1 MPLLKPVPSQELP
14 GGPNLLQ
21 SPFWAL
27 FKSRFGWKPHAFLL
41 GELPLLLLER
51 ELSAGFSLVYA
62 PHPFDGAR
70 QTVQSCWSEL
80 KDELTGYLKGGVT
93 GGLKGELKE
102 SRPQRR
108 ICLRLDLPWELGS
121 VNISE
126 LPGAWGLHGLR
137 KAVADIQ
144 PPSTVIMPVEESEE
158 KQLAAMKSKTR
169 YNIRLAGRKGVVTRL
184 ESPEFIDT
192 WYDLYRE
199 TAVRDRISIHSRE
212 YYRGLFTAAADS
224 DDRTDSALAA
234 KAAGSKDGVK
244 APRLHIISARHE
256 GDLLAALI
264 IAVYGGRAT
273 YLYGASSDQKRNLMA
288 SYAAQQAAISLA
300 RDEGCSSYDL
310 FGIPPA
316 DDPRHP
322 MHGLYRFKTGFG
334 GRIIHRAGA
343 WDLPLSPTIYPV
355 YRQAELLRDF
365 YYKRLKKHKV

>member
-1 MPLLKPVPSQELP
+1 MPLLKPVIPQELP
-14 GGPNLLQ
+14 GGSNLLQ

-27 FKSRFGWKPHAFLL
+27 FKSRFGWKPHAFLF

-51 ELSAGFSLVYA
+51 RISAGFSLVYA
-62 PHPFDGAR
+62 PHPFDTAR

-80 KDELTGYLKGGVT
+80 KDELTGYLKGGV
-93 GGLKGELKE
+93 KGA
-102 SRPQRR
+102 RRQRG
-108 ICLRLDLPWELGS
+108 ICLRFDLPWELGS
-121 VNISE
+121 VETSE
-126 LPGAWGLHGLR
+126 LPDLWGLQGLK

-144 PPSTVIMPVEESEE
+144 PPSTVILPVEESEE

-184 ESPEFIDT
+184 EKPEFIDT

-199 TAVRDRISIHSRE
+199 TAARDRISIHSRE
-212 YYRGLFTAAADS
+212 YYRGLFTAA
-224 DDRTDSALAA
+224 TDSGGNPESP
-234 KAAGSKDGVK
+234 AAGKAPGAGNGGK

-256 GDLLAALI
+256 DDLLAALI
-264 IAVYGGRAT
+264 VAVYGSRAT
-273 YLYGASSDQKRNLMA
+273 YLYGASSDRKRNLMA

-300 RDEGCSSYDL
+300 REEGCSSYDL

-343 WDLPLSPTIYPV
+343 WDLPLSPTIYPL
-355 YRQAELLRDF
+355 YRQAELLRHF